1 MLVQI
6 KIYTQLAPQ
15 NDRLY
20 LSFVKDK
27 YIVGKKWPDMVVKR
41 PFISCYFLRV
51 SQACARP
58 PFTSE
63 AIMYE
68 PIKM

>member
-1 MLVQI
+1 MV
-6 KIYTQLAPQ
+6 
-15 NDRLY
+15 
-20 LSFVKDK
+20 S
-27 YIVGKKWPDMVVKR
+27 KW

-63 AIMYE
+63 AIMSE

>member
-1 MLVQI
+1 MA
-6 KIYTQLAPQ
+6 IYKKGFLGGPGTQGITEKAIVIQLA
-15 NDRLY
+15 
-20 LSFVKDK
+20 
-27 YIVGKKWPDMVVKR
+27 KKWPDMVVKW

-58 PFTSE
+58 PSTSE
-63 AIMYE
+63 AIMSE